1 MIALILMGGKGT
13 RFSEEGYKINK
24 ASIPTYDRHT
34 GTQLPM
40 VVCAMKDIP
49 QIHNDDTKIICVSRD
64 FHLENGTEAVIKEHF
79 KNVTFIHDHVLLDQA
94 FGCLL
99 AREFLLKDDE
109 LFLGCCDCGF
119 NFHENDWNNAKKN
132 SDAIMISHTNDNNIK
147 QNPNA
152 HSWAVLKPQTN
163 LLSGI
168 SIKKPV
174 SDQPMNDHATTGMF
188 WFKSSKKFLELLEE
202 MIFRNDRF
210 DNKFYVDKLLQYY
223 INKDLKVRHH
233 DVDFFCWG
241 TPYDYETYQRS
252 FTYWSKFI
260 SNENK

>member
-1 MIALILMGGKGT
+1 MT
-13 RFSEEGYKINK
+13 
-24 ASIPTYDRHT
+24 
-34 GTQLPM
+34 
-40 VVCAMKDIP
+40 
-49 QIHNDDTKIICVSRD
+49 VS
-64 FHLENGTEAVIKEHF
+64 
-79 KNVTFIHDHVLLDQA
+79 KNFMQ
-94 FGCLL
+94 
-99 AREFLLKDDE
+99 
-109 LFLGCCDCGF
+109 
-119 NFHENDWNNAKKN
+119 
-132 SDAIMISHTNDNNIK
+132 
-147 QNPNA
+147 
-152 HSWAVLKPQTN
+152 
-163 LLSGI
+163 
-168 SIKKPV
+168 
-174 SDQPMNDHATTGMF
+174 DHATTGMF